1 MIKIFEGISFVF
13 DIDDTICNNKNRDYA
28 NAIPIKDV
36 ITKINYLYDNGATI
50 KLYTSRGMV
59 SCNGDI
65 EKIIAKNKDVLEKW
79 LKKNK
84 VKYHELI
91 FGKPLGDLYVDDKAM
106 NVREFANQEFKQL
119 SGHSGYKV
127 IRIGNIVKKE
137 MSEDNYK
144 KLSNWYEDS
153 KGVANSPKRIS
164 NLYSTMYIEYIDGV
178 NANKCLSKKL
188 LKQIIAQILRF
199 KEKIKKDFDKNIV
212 INKLLKHKS
221 KDKEW
226 NNIVDDCID
235 LIKQLDLK
243 KYASLSHQDFTLSNI
258 IVKDKDL
265 YLIDS
270 LYDTDASSYLLD
282 FAKLKMSL
290 DGYEELFCNGKH
302 IDEKYSKYLS
312 KILRKLHIYK
322 EVLILEYMYVIR
334 LYNYHDNKRLVKQFA
349 EERRKEIW

>member
-1 MIKIFEGISFVF
+1 MIKTFNNISFVF

-28 NAIPIKDV
+28 NAVPIKEV
-36 ITKINYLYDNGATI
+36 INKINYLYNNGATI

-65 EKIIAKNKDVLEKW
+65 NKIIIKNKDILEKW

-106 NVREFANQEFKQL
+106 NVKDFINQEFIQL

-137 MSEDNYK
+137 MSESNYT
-144 KLSNWYEDS
+144 KLCDWYEDS
-153 KGVANSPKRIS
+153 KEVAYSPKRIS
-164 NLYSTMYIEYIDGV
+164 NLYSTMYIEYIDGI
-178 NANKCLSKKL
+178 NANKCLTKKL
-188 LKQIIAQILRF
+188 LKQIINQILRF
-199 KEKIKKDFDKNIV
+199 KEKKKENFNKDIV

-226 NNIVDDCID
+226 NNMVDDCIG
-235 LIKQLDLK
+235 LIKELDLK
-243 KYASLSHQDFTLSNI
+243 KYASLSHQDYTLSNI
-258 IVKDKDL
+258 IVKDNKL

-270 LYDTDASSYLLD
+270 LYDKEASSYLLD

-290 DGYEELFCNGKH
+290 DGYEELFCNGKK
-302 IDEKYSKYLS
+302 INKKYTKYLS
-312 KILRKLHIYK
+312 KQLKKLHIYK
-322 EVLILEYMYVIR
+322 EVLILEYMYIIR

-349 EERRKEIW
+349 KERRKEIW

>member
-28 NAIPIKDV
+28 NAMPIKDV
-36 ITKINYLYDNGATI
+36 ITKINYLYNNGATI

-59 SCNGDI
+59 SCNGNI
-65 EKIIAKNKDVLEKW
+65 EKIIAKNKDILEKW

-91 FGKPLGDLYVDDKAM
+91 FGKPLGDIYVDDKAI
-106 NVREFANQEFKQL
+106 NARDFIKEDFKLL
-119 SGHSGYKV
+119 SGHSGYNVVKL
-127 IRIGNIVKKE
+127 GNIVRKE

-153 KGVANSPKRIS
+153 KGVVNSPKRIS

-178 NANKCLSKKL
+178 NATECISKSL
-188 LKQIIAQILRF
+188 LKRIIKQILEF
-199 KEKIKKDFDKNIV
+199 KKIKRDYFYKDIL
-212 INKLLKHKS
+212 INKTLLHKS
-221 KDKEW
+221 KDTKW
-226 NNIVDDCID
+226 NKLVNECID
-235 LIKQLDLK
+235 LLDEVDF
-243 KYASLSHQDFTLSNI
+243 YNNISLSHQDFTLGNTI
-258 IVKDKDL
+258 IKNNEI

-270 LYDTDASSYLLD
+270 LYDRNASSYLLD

-302 IDEKYSKYLS
+302 IDKKYSKYLT
-312 KILRKLHIYK
+312 KKLKRLGILK
-322 EVLILEYMYVIR
+322 EVNILEFMYAIR
-334 LYNYHDNKRLVKQFA
+334 LYNYHKNKKLVKQFA
-349 EERRKEIW
+349 EERRKEI